1 MIMGTKERIIQK
13 IQSIENESI
22 LEDVLDMI
30 DLELT
35 VGEGTVRLTD
45 EQKAAIDEG
54 LADSAAGKSFS
65 HAEARQLMDEWLRKK

>member
-1 MIMGTKERIIQK
+1 MGTKERIIQK

-54 LADSAAGKSFS
+54 LADSSAGKSFS
-65 HAEARQLMDEWLRKK
+65 RAEARQLMDEWLRRK